1 MRWRFYPSTALNLRK
16 VMKEKSGIALII
28 GIGGGKCGCKRKG
41 CPVCEGGKMETSF
54 TAPEGFDFE
63 GMDEGEEKEVL
74 AKVKHLGGGNFSVVS
89 VDGYEL
95 GEEPEMEE
103 EEEEGEEM
111 EGEEGEE
118 GEEESYA
125 KQLSARA
132 GLM

>member
-1 MRWRFYPSTALNLRK
+1 
-16 VMKEKSGIALII
+16 
-28 GIGGGKCGCKRKG
+28 
-41 CPVCEGGKMETSF
+41 METSF

-63 GMDEGEEKEVL
+63 GMKEGEEKEVL
-74 AKVKHLGGGNFSVVS
+74 AKVKHLGGGNFSVIS

-103 EEEEGEEM
+103 EEDEEGEEM

>member
-1 MRWRFYPSTALNLRK
+1 
-16 VMKEKSGIALII
+16 MKEKSGIALII
-28 GIGGGKCGCKRKG
+28 GVGGGCGCKGKG
-41 CPVCEGGKMETSF
+41 CPVCEGEKMETSF

-63 GMDEGEEKEVL
+63 GMKEGEEKEVL

-103 EEEEGEEM
+103 EEEEEEGEEM

>member
-1 MRWRFYPSTALNLRK
+1 MEVLSLYRTNLRK

-28 GIGGGKCGCKRKG
+28 GVGGGCGCKGKG
-41 CPVCEGGKMETSF
+41 CPVCEGEKMETSF

-89 VDGYEL
+89 VDGYDL
-95 GEEPEMEE
+95 GQEPEMEEE

>member
-1 MRWRFYPSTALNLRK
+1 VEVLSLYRTNLRK

-28 GIGGGKCGCKRKG
+28 GVGGGCGCKRKG
-41 CPVCEGGKMETSF
+41 CPVCEGEKMETSF

-74 AKVKHLGGGNFSVVS
+74 AKVKHLGGGNFTVVS

-95 GEEPEMEE
+95 SKEPEME

>member
-1 MRWRFYPSTALNLRK
+1 
-16 VMKEKSGIALII
+16 MKEKSGIALII

>member
-1 MRWRFYPSTALNLRK
+1 
-16 VMKEKSGIALII
+16 
-28 GIGGGKCGCKRKG
+28 
-41 CPVCEGGKMETSF
+41 METIF
-54 TAPEGFDFE
+54 NAPEGFDFE

-103 EEEEGEEM
+103 EEEEEEEGEEM
-111 EGEEGEE
+111 EGEEE
-118 GEEESYA
+118 EEESYA

>member
-1 MRWRFYPSTALNLRK
+1 
-16 VMKEKSGIALII
+16 MKDKSGIALII
-28 GIGGGKCGCKRKG
+28 GVGGGCGCKRKG
-41 CPVCEGGKMETSF
+41 CPICEGGTMNNF

-74 AKVKHLGGGNFSVVS
+74 AKVKHLGGGSFTLVS

-103 EEEEGEEM
+103 EDEM
-111 EGEEGEE
+111 EDEMEDEE
-118 GEEESYA
+118 GEEEDEMEEEDSYA

>member
-1 MRWRFYPSTALNLRK
+1 
-16 VMKEKSGIALII
+16 
-28 GIGGGKCGCKRKG
+28 
-41 CPVCEGGKMETSF
+41 METSF

-63 GMDEGEEKEVL
+63 GMKEGEEKEVL
-74 AKVKHLGGGNFSVVS
+74 AKVKHLGGGNFTVVS

-95 GEEPEMEE
+95 GEEPEMEEE

>member
-28 GIGGGKCGCKRKG
+28 GVGGGCGCKGKG
-41 CPVCEGGKMETSF
+41 CPVCEGEKMETSF
-54 TAPEGFDFE
+54 TAPQGFDFE
-63 GMDEGEEKEVL
+63 GMKEGEEKEVL
-74 AKVKHLGGGNFSVVS
+74 AKVKHLGGGNFTVVS

-103 EEEEGEEM
+103 EEEGEEM
-111 EGEEGEE
+111 EGEEGGE

>member
-1 MRWRFYPSTALNLRK
+1 
-16 VMKEKSGIALII
+16 MKEKSGIALII
-28 GIGGGKCGCKRKG
+28 GVGGGCGCKGKG

-63 GMDEGEEKEVL
+63 GMKEGEEKEVL
-74 AKVKHLGGGNFSVVS
+74 AKVKHLGGGNFTVIS

-95 GEEPEMEE
+95 ESEPEMEE
-103 EEEEGEEM
+103 GEGEEMEEEEGEE
-111 EGEEGEE
+111 EEG
-118 GEEESYA
+118 ESYA

>member
-1 MRWRFYPSTALNLRK
+1 
-16 VMKEKSGIALII
+16 
-28 GIGGGKCGCKRKG
+28 
-41 CPVCEGGKMETSF
+41 METSF

-74 AKVKHLGGGNFSVVS
+74 AKVKHLGGGNFTVVS

-103 EEEEGEEM
+103 EEEEEGEEM

-118 GEEESYA
+118 GEDESYA

>member
-1 MRWRFYPSTALNLRK
+1 
-16 VMKEKSGIALII
+16 
-28 GIGGGKCGCKRKG
+28 
-41 CPVCEGGKMETSF
+41 METIF
-54 TAPEGFDFE
+54 NAPEGFDFE

-95 GEEPEMEE
+95 GEEPKMEEE

-111 EGEEGEE
+111 EGEEE
-118 GEEESYA
+118 EEESYA

>member
-1 MRWRFYPSTALNLRK
+1 VEVLSLYRTNLRK

-28 GIGGGKCGCKRKG
+28 GVGGGCGCKRKG
-41 CPVCEGGKMETSF
+41 CPVCEGEKMETSF

-74 AKVKHLGGGNFSVVS
+74 AKVKHLGGGNFTVVS

-111 EGEEGEE
+111 EVEEGEE

>member
-1 MRWRFYPSTALNLRK
+1 
-16 VMKEKSGIALII
+16 
-28 GIGGGKCGCKRKG
+28 
-41 CPVCEGGKMETSF
+41 METSF

-63 GMDEGEEKEVL
+63 GMKEGEEKEVL
-74 AKVKHLGGGNFSVVS
+74 AKVKYLGGGNFTVVS

-95 GEEPEMEE
+95 GEEPEMEEE

>member
-28 GIGGGKCGCKRKG
+28 GVGGGCGCKGKG
-41 CPVCEGGKMETSF
+41 CPECEGEKMETSF

-63 GMDEGEEKEVL
+63 GMKEGDEKEVL
-74 AKVKHLGGGNFSVVS
+74 AKVKHLGGGNFTVVS

-103 EEEEGEEM
+103 EEGDEM
-111 EGEEGEE
+111 EGEEGGE

-125 KQLSARA
+125 QQLSARA

>member
-1 MRWRFYPSTALNLRK
+1 
-16 VMKEKSGIALII
+16 
-28 GIGGGKCGCKRKG
+28 
-41 CPVCEGGKMETSF
+41 METNF

-63 GMDEGEEKEVL
+63 GMEEGEEKEVL
-74 AKVKHLGGGNFSVVS
+74 AKVKYLGGGNFSVVS
-89 VDGYEL
+89 VDGYDL

-103 EEEEGEEM
+103 EEEGEEM
-111 EGEEGEE
+111 EGEEMEGEE

>member
-1 MRWRFYPSTALNLRK
+1 MEVLSLYRTNLRK

-28 GIGGGKCGCKRKG
+28 GVGGGCGCKGKG
-41 CPVCEGGKMETSF
+41 CPVCEGEKMETSF

-63 GMDEGEEKEVL
+63 GMKEGEEKEVL
-74 AKVKHLGGGNFSVVS
+74 AKVKHLGGGNFTVVS

-103 EEEEGEEM
+103 EEEEEGEEM
-111 EGEEGEE
+111 EGEEGGE

>member
-1 MRWRFYPSTALNLRK
+1 MEVLSLYRTNLRK

-28 GIGGGKCGCKRKG
+28 GVGGGCGCKRKG
-41 CPVCEGGKMETSF
+41 CPVCEGEKMETSF

-74 AKVKHLGGGNFSVVS
+74 AKVKHLGGGNFTVVS

-111 EGEEGEE
+111 EVEEGEE

>member
-1 MRWRFYPSTALNLRK
+1 
-16 VMKEKSGIALII
+16 
-28 GIGGGKCGCKRKG
+28 
-41 CPVCEGGKMETSF
+41 METNF
-54 TAPEGFDFE
+54 IAPEGFDFE

-103 EEEEGEEM
+103 EEEEEEEGEEM
-111 EGEEGEE
+111 EGEEK
-118 GEEESYA
+118 EEESYA

>member
-1 MRWRFYPSTALNLRK
+1 
-16 VMKEKSGIALII
+16 
-28 GIGGGKCGCKRKG
+28 
-41 CPVCEGGKMETSF
+41 METSF

-103 EEEEGEEM
+103 EEGEEM
-111 EGEEGEE
+111 ESEEGEE
-118 GEEESYA
+118 GGEEEESYA
-125 KQLSARA
+125 KQLSTRA

>member
-1 MRWRFYPSTALNLRK
+1 VLFR
-16 VMKEKSGIALII
+16 SGE
-28 GIGGGKCGCKRKG
+28 RKG

-63 GMDEGEEKEVL
+63 GMKEGEEKEVL

-103 EEEEGEEM
+103 EGEEEEEEGEEM

>member
-1 MRWRFYPSTALNLRK
+1 
-16 VMKEKSGIALII
+16 
-28 GIGGGKCGCKRKG
+28 
-41 CPVCEGGKMETSF
+41 METIF
-54 TAPEGFDFE
+54 NAPEGFDFE

-95 GEEPEMEE
+95 GEKPEMEE
-103 EEEEGEEM
+103 EEEDEGEEM
-111 EGEEGEE
+111 EGEE

>member
-28 GIGGGKCGCKRKG
+28 GVGGGCGCKGKG
-41 CPVCEGGKMETSF
+41 CPVCEGEKMETSF

-63 GMDEGEEKEVL
+63 GMKEGEEKEVL
-74 AKVKHLGGGNFSVVS
+74 AKVKHLGGGNFTVVS

-103 EEEEGEEM
+103 EEEGEEM
-111 EGEEGEE
+111 EGEEGGE

>member
-28 GIGGGKCGCKRKG
+28 GVGGGCGCKGKG
-41 CPVCEGGKMETSF
+41 CPMCEGEKMETSF

-63 GMDEGEEKEVL
+63 GMKEGEEKEVL
-74 AKVKHLGGGNFSVVS
+74 AKVKHLGGGNFTVVS

-103 EEEEGEEM
+103 EEEGEEM
-111 EGEEGEE
+111 EGEEGGE

>member
-1 MRWRFYPSTALNLRK
+1 
-16 VMKEKSGIALII
+16 MKEKSGIALII
-28 GIGGGKCGCKRKG
+28 GVGGGCGCKRKG
-41 CPVCEGGKMETSF
+41 CPVCEGGKMETIF
-54 TAPEGFDFE
+54 NAPEGFDFE

-74 AKVKHLGGGNFSVVS
+74 AKVKHLGGGNFAVVS

-103 EEEEGEEM
+103 EEEEEEEGEEM
-111 EGEEGEE
+111 EGEEA
-118 GEEESYA
+118 EEESYA